1 MRNISKVFE
10 EERYKVLFV
19 NPDTR
24 EFTDEEVVIVK
35 GVDKLEDK
43 INIPNST
50 PIQVDLIS
58 TTKKKVS
65 MSPRTFIKHGE
76 LNIDVK

>member
-24 EFTDEEVVIVK
+24 EFTDQEVVIVK